1 LGFGT
6 LFFPP
11 IENYLVYNLIYSFD
25 DIKHVSFLWSGIP
38 ANAHV
43 DVSTYVKASI
53 MHRLRFDNRYIRLPN
68 VMIGNGGKGD
78 HFGAG
83 TCLFVEVELNC
94 VVDDYYI

>member
-1 LGFGT
+1 
-6 LFFPP
+6 
-11 IENYLVYNLIYSFD
+11 
-25 DIKHVSFLWSGIP
+25 
-38 ANAHV
+38 
-43 DVSTYVKASI
+43 